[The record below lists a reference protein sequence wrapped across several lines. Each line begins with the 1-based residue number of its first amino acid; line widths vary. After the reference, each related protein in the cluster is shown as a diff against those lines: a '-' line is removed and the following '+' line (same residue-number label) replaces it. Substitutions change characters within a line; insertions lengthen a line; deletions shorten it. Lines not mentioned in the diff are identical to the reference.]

1 MNSAMRQEASQALDN
16 SAIDD
21 TMSDEVFRGFQ
32 RIALEQTGIELA
44 DGKRAMIVNRFSKR
58 LGALG
63 LNCFEEY
70 LQLVAQTGHPEARE
84 FIDTVTTNLTY
95 FFREPHH
102 FEVLSNMVLPQ
113 LATRVN
119 APAPIRIWSAGCSAG
134 AEPYTLAM
142 VVRETEAT
150 KDRPVRILCTDIDTK
165 MVQSTQT
172 GNYSEEQM
180 RGLQKARKEKWFE
193 KSPSGR
199 YQADEKL
206 RSMLVCK
213 QLNLFHSWPIKPGVD
228 VIMCRN
234 VLIYFNPEYQ
244 KKLLTNF
251 AKFQTTGCYL
261 FLGHSETLDGFK
273 DTYRRVDN
281 TVYERI

>member
-1 MNSAMRQEASQALDN
+1 MISPMRQELATPGNNDIN
-16 SAIDD
+16 E

-44 DGKRAMIVNRFSKR
+44 DGKRAMIVNRFSRR

-63 LNCFEEY
+63 LTCFEEY
-70 LQLVAQTGHPEARE
+70 LSVVSEPGNSEARE

-102 FEVLSNMVLPQ
+102 FEVLSKTVLPQ
-113 LATRVN
+113 LAKRVN
-119 APAPIRIWSAGCSAG
+119 ASTPIRIWSAGCSSG

-142 VVRETEAT
+142 VAKEASAT
-150 KDRPVRILCTDIDTK
+150 SEHPVRILCTDIDTK
-165 MVQSTQT
+165 MVESTRV
-172 GNYSEEQM
+172 GSYSEEQM
-180 RGLQKARKEKWFE
+180 RGLDETRKERWFS
-193 KSPSGR
+193 KTPSGR
-199 YQADEKL
+199 YQAKETL
-206 RSMLVCK
+206 CSMLICK
-213 QLNLFHSWPIKPGVD
+213 QLNLFDSWPIKPGVD

-234 VLIYFNPEYQ
+234 VLIYFNPDYQ

-251 AKFQTTGCYL
+251 SLIQKPGAFL
-261 FLGHSETLDGFK
+261 FLGHSETLEGFK
-273 DTYRRVDN
+273 DSYRRIDN